1 MFGKYGGFVSP
12 ARRNKLSERV
22 LIARLLGRIRNR
34 LNRPGTRFLRNGGR
48 WFIIGGVLLLIV
60 ASSGWLLFE
69 RHARVMQ
76 IPLHIDGDA
85 VLLVV
90 KPGMS
95 LRGVAMELS
104 ERNIL
109 PHPIHLV
116 WEAVWQGI
124 TGKVKIGEYRIE
136 PGLTPSGLLDKLIE
150 GKILQRALT
159 IIEGWSF
166 KELMHA
172 IRTSEYLTHTLEED
186 LSDEVIMERIGRPGE
201 HPEGRFYPDTYHFP
215 LGMPD
220 VTFLERAYR
229 TMEKR
234 LADAWTKRA
243 EKLPYQTPLEAL
255 TLASIVEKE
264 TGNPDERARIAGVF
278 VYRLQLGMRLQS
290 DPTVIYGMGES
301 FTGNIRRSDL
311 RKSTPYN
318 TYTEDG
324 LPPTPIAM
332 PGSAAI
338 HAALHPMVGKDL
350 FFVAKGD
357 GSHYFSATFAEH
369 KRAVARYQLR
379 GKREKK

>member
-1 MFGKYGGFVSP
+1 M
-12 ARRNKLSERV
+12 R
-22 LIARLLGRIRNR
+22 
-34 LNRPGTRFLRNGGR
+34 T
-48 WFIIGGVLLLIV
+48 
-60 ASSGWLLFE
+60 
-69 RHARVMQ
+69 
-76 IPLHIDGDA
+76 PLHIGDDTA
-85 VLLVV
+85 LLVI
-90 KPGMS
+90 KSGMS
-95 LRGVAMELS
+95 LHGIATELS

-116 WEAVWQGI
+116 WEAIWQGI

-136 PGLTPSGLLDKLIE
+136 AGLTPRGLLHKLIE
-150 GKILQRALT
+150 GKVLQRTLT

-172 IRTSEYLTHTLEED
+172 IRTNEYLTHTLEEN
-186 LSDEVIMERIGRPGE
+186 LTDEAIMERIGLPNN

-215 LGMPD
+215 LGAPD
-220 VTFLERAYR
+220 ITFLERAYR

-234 LADAWTKRA
+234 LADAWAKRS
-243 EKLPYQTPLEAL
+243 ENLPYQTPLEAL

-278 VYRLQLGMRLQS
+278 VYRLRLGMRLQS

-311 RKSTPYN
+311 RKPTPYN
-318 TYTEDG
+318 TYTEHG

-338 HAALHPMVGKDL
+338 HAALHPTIGKDL

-357 GSHYFSATFAEH
+357 GSHHFSATFDEH

-379 GKREKK
+379 RKRDPARLKPKIAIGAGTTDRIDIDTENDATFRNIQGNKE